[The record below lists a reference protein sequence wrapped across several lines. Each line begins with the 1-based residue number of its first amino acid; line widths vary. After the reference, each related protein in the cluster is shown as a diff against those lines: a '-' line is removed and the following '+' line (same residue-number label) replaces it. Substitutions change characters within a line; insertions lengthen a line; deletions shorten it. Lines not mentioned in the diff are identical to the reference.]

1 MEFIKRNQWI
11 TPLLGVLFIFVM
23 SMPFWMDNRTTQEET
38 FTELPMWGTKPVVA
52 SASTLEARTN
62 INFVT
67 WNNTHTKKV
76 VKQVKAETVAAQAK
90 VTKAKKVAEQAKI
103 KTAHAKIKAANARSA
118 KAKASSGI
126 VTASSSI
133 NHSTP
138 THLYFTRTEL
148 LNQKEKSEATWTYAL
163 SSKDRL
169 LLERIVMAEAE
180 GEPYEGKVAVA
191 NVVLNRLRSANFPKT
206 IKDVIYQKYQ
216 FSPVNNGRFDRVQP
230 NADSVKAV
238 SEALSGHKQVPD
250 DTYYFVSLSL
260 ATDDTIERTRTK
272 VVQIGHHTF
281 FK

>member
-23 SMPFWMDNRTTQEET
+23 SMPFWMDNRTTKEES
-38 FTELPMWGTKPVVA
+38 FTQLPIWGTKPVVA
-52 SASTLEARTN
+52 SASPLEARTN
-62 INFVT
+62 LSFVT

-76 VKQVKAETVAAQAK
+76 IKQVKAETTAAQTKAL
-90 VTKAKKVAEQAKI
+90 KAKKLAKQAKL
-103 KTAHAKIKAANARSA
+103 KAANARLA

-133 NHSTP
+133 PDSTP

-148 LNQKEKSEATWTYAL
+148 LNQKEKSEATWTYAM

-206 IKDVIYQKYQ
+206 IKDVIYQRYQ

-230 NADSVKAV
+230 NAESVQAV
-238 SEALSGHKQVPD
+238 SEALSGHKEVPD
-250 DTYYFVSLSL
+250 NTYYFVSLSL

>member
-23 SMPFWMDNRTTQEET
+23 SMPFWMDTRMNKEQV
-38 FTELPMWGTKPVVA
+38 FTELPVWAAQPAKA
-52 SASTLEARTN
+52 SASSLEARTSLS
-62 INFVT
+62 FVT
-67 WNNTHTKKV
+67 WNNTHTQKV

-90 VTKAKKVAEQAKI
+90 AAKAKRITQK
-103 KTAHAKIKAANARSA
+103 AKIKAANASSA

-126 VTASSSI
+126 VTAGSSI
-133 NHSTP
+133 SHSTP

-148 LNQKEKSEATWTYAL
+148 LNQGEKSEATWTYAI

-206 IKDVIYQKYQ
+206 IKEVIYQRYQ

-230 NADSVKAV
+230 NEDTIKAV
-238 SEALSGHKQVPD
+238 SAALSGHKEVPD
-250 DTYYFVSLSL
+250 NTYYFVSLSL